1 MSAASHRISRLE
13 PYLDRAEPAP
23 TLLKM
28 LVGVQLA
35 GFREDAGLSQDQ
47 AARALGFSAA
57 KLSRIESGKGRR
69 PPSETDVRALLEHY
83 DTDPYEASV
92 LLKLLQRA
100 GEPGWW
106 QRYDKR
112 LMPEWFDRL
121 VGLQEAAATIRT
133 FEIQYVPG
141 LLQTEAYTDAVVR
154 RGLPNAPASEVGRRV
169 ELRKRRAQLLD
180 RKDAPQLWAIIDESV
195 LLRVLGSREVMREQL
210 AHRRDGEAAPCD
222 AADRA
227 AGRDERVGARDPRHL
242 PAFRWH
248 QPAGRGLPG
257 AHQERQL
264 PGGPGRDRR
273 VRRALVRATGPAG
286 VSADAPVRRTRSTR
300 RSADAAP
307 PRCPGARWRPPRA
320 PAPGCP
326 CRRRVPRRP
335 WAPAPGPSG
344 PASPGP

>member
-13 PYLDRAEPAP
+13 PYLDRPEPAP

-47 AARALGFSAA
+47 AARSVGFSGA

-69 PPSETDVRALLEHY
+69 PPTETDVRALLEFY
-83 DTDPYEASV
+83 GTDDYEASV

-141 LLQTEAYTDAVVR
+141 LLQTADYTRAVVE
-154 RGLPNAPASEVGRRV
+154 RGLPNAPASEVQRRV
-169 ELRKRRAQLLD
+169 ELRMRRAQLLF
-180 RKDAPQLWAIIDESV
+180 REDAPQLWAVIDESV
-195 LLRVLGSREVMREQL
+195 LLRVLGDRTVMRDQL
-210 AHRRDGEAAPCD
+210 DHLARM
-222 AADRA
+222 
-227 AGRDERVGARDPRHL
+227 AGRPNVTLQIVPLNVTNASAPAIPVTYLRFGGLDLPDVVYLEHIRSANFLEDRDETEEYRIVLDRLADEALTPRESVEML
-242 PAFRWH
+242 RRTIEERYA
-248 QPAGRGLPG
+248 
-257 AHQERQL
+257 RQL
-264 PGGPGRDRR
+264 
-273 VRRALVRATGPAG
+273 
-286 VSADAPVRRTRSTR
+286 
-300 RSADAAP
+300 
-307 PRCPGARWRPPRA
+307 
-320 PAPGCP
+320 
-326 CRRRVPRRP
+326 
-335 WAPAPGPSG
+335 
-344 PASPGP
+344 

>member
-13 PYLDRAEPAP
+13 PYLDRPEPAP

-47 AARALGFSAA
+47 AARSVGFSGA

-69 PPSETDVRALLEHY
+69 PPAETDVRALLELY
-83 DTDPYEASV
+83 GTDDYEASV

-141 LLQTEAYTDAVVR
+141 LLQTADYTRAVVE
-154 RGLPNAPASEVGRRV
+154 RGLPNAPASEVQRRV
-169 ELRKRRAQLLD
+169 ELRMRRAQLLF
-180 RKDAPQLWAIIDESV
+180 REDAPQLWAVIDESV
-195 LLRVLGSREVMREQL
+195 LLRVLGDRAVMRDQL
-210 AHRRDGEAAPCD
+210 DHLAKMAARPNVTLQIVPLNVSNASAPAIPVTYLRFGGLD
-222 AADRA
+222 LPDVVYLEHIRSANFLED
-227 AGRDERVGARDPRHL
+227 RDETEEYRIVLDRLADEALTPRESVEMLRGTIEERYAL
-242 PAFRWH
+242 P
-248 QPAGRGLPG
+248 
-257 AHQERQL
+257 
-264 PGGPGRDRR
+264 
-273 VRRALVRATGPAG
+273 
-286 VSADAPVRRTRSTR
+286 S
-300 RSADAAP
+300 
-307 PRCPGARWRPPRA
+307 
-320 PAPGCP
+320 
-326 CRRRVPRRP
+326 
-335 WAPAPGPSG
+335 
-344 PASPGP
+344 

>member
-13 PYLDRAEPAP
+13 PYLDRPEPAP

-47 AARALGFSAA
+47 AARSVGFSGA

-69 PPSETDVRALLEHY
+69 PPTDTDVRALLELY
-83 DTDPYEASV
+83 GTDDYEASV

-141 LLQTEAYTDAVVR
+141 LLQTADYTRAVVE
-154 RGLPNAPASEVGRRV
+154 RGLPNAPASEVQRRV
-169 ELRKRRAQLLD
+169 ELRMRRAQLLFCE
-180 RKDAPQLWAIIDESV
+180 DAPQLWAVIDESV
-195 LLRVLGSREVMREQL
+195 LLRVLGDRTVMREQL
-210 AHRRDGEAAPCD
+210 DHLAEMAARPNVTLQIVPLNVTNASAPAIPVTYLRFGGLDLPDVVYLEHIRSANFLEDLDETEEYRIVLDRLADEALT
-222 AADRA
+222 
-227 AGRDERVGARDPRHL
+227 PRESVEML
-242 PAFRWH
+242 
-248 QPAGRGLPG
+248 
-257 AHQERQL
+257 
-264 PGGPGRDRR
+264 
-273 VRRALVRATGPAG
+273 
-286 VSADAPVRRTRSTR
+286 RRTIEERYALS
-300 RSADAAP
+300 
-307 PRCPGARWRPPRA
+307 
-320 PAPGCP
+320 
-326 CRRRVPRRP
+326 
-335 WAPAPGPSG
+335 
-344 PASPGP
+344 

>member
-13 PYLDRAEPAP
+13 PYLDRPEPAP

-47 AARALGFSAA
+47 AARRVGFSGA

-69 PPSETDVRALLEHY
+69 PPSETDVRALLELY
-83 DTDPYEASV
+83 GTDDYEASV

-141 LLQTEAYTDAVVR
+141 LLQTADYTRAVVE
-154 RGLPNAPASEVGRRV
+154 RGLPNAPASEVQRRV
-169 ELRKRRAQLLD
+169 ELRMRRAQLLF
-180 RKDAPQLWAIIDESV
+180 REDAPQLWAVIDESV
-195 LLRVLGSREVMREQL
+195 LLRVLGDRTVMREQL
-210 AHRRDGEAAPCD
+210 DHLAEMAARPNVTLQIVPLNVTNASAPAIPVTYLRFGGLDLPDVVYLEHIRSANFLEDLDETEEYRIVLDRLADEALT
-222 AADRA
+222 
-227 AGRDERVGARDPRHL
+227 PRESVEML
-242 PAFRWH
+242 
-248 QPAGRGLPG
+248 
-257 AHQERQL
+257 
-264 PGGPGRDRR
+264 
-273 VRRALVRATGPAG
+273 
-286 VSADAPVRRTRSTR
+286 RRTIEERYALS
-300 RSADAAP
+300 
-307 PRCPGARWRPPRA
+307 
-320 PAPGCP
+320 
-326 CRRRVPRRP
+326 
-335 WAPAPGPSG
+335 
-344 PASPGP
+344 